1 MPELALD
8 KIGYFLIRA
17 NPENKEIEV
26 AFCRYDEIKF
36 THPKARFGKNTINK
50 TFYSKNPEEIL
61 RWIKENKLCSGEDHY
76 EYIKK
81 ELYKAR
87 ECLEKGIKYV
97 QN

>member
-1 MPELALD
+1 MEELNLD
-8 KIGYFLIRA
+8 PVGYFLIRV
-17 NPENKEIEV
+17 NSDTNEIEV

-50 TFYSKNPEEIL
+50 TFSSKDPENIL
-61 RWIKENKLCSGEDHY
+61 KLIRENKLCSGKSHY

-81 ELYKAR
+81 EIYKAK